1 MSQRAKRP
9 TVRVPVTPRTSEI
22 SSSKVQDRLGD
33 VLTRVAA
40 GERVV
45 ITRYGEPQ
53 AVLVPVDEFRE
64 MIGHGEPDL
73 ADLEEE
79 FDARVARMQTDAQRT
94 GVTALFAMSG
104 RELGEATAKSCSSE
118 KSVGAKPRAG
128 AQR

>member
-1 MSQRAKRP
+1 MIQRANRP
-9 TVRVPVTPRTSEI
+9 TVRVPATPRTSEI

-64 MIGHGEPDL
+64 MVGYGEPDL
-73 ADLEEE
+73 AALEEE
-79 FDARVARMQTDAQRT
+79 FDARVARMQTDAHRT

-104 RELGEATAKSCSSE
+104 RELGEAAAKSRSPG

-128 AQR
+128 APP

>member
-1 MSQRAKRP
+1 MSQRAKGP
-9 TVRVPVTPRTSEI
+9 TVRVPATPRTSEI

-73 ADLEEE
+73 AALEEE
-79 FDARVARMQTDAQRT
+79 FDARVARMQTDAHRT
-94 GVTALFAMSG
+94 GIAALFAMSG
-104 RELGEATAKSCSSE
+104 RELGDAAVKSRSPE
-118 KSVGAKPRAG
+118 RTVGAKPKAG